1 MAGNWVRD
9 RQIKPKERRVVLVY
23 KPNDPAYQ
31 EIEAL
36 LEVIPYGKGN
46 KMLLEALRFG
56 CAATLR
62 KIKTGQGEQVQEARP
77 SGHSTPVAAP
87 IAQATPV
94 QPPAPQMNQV
104 QPVNEQQETRTNTGG
119 SASFTPAA
127 LDMLEMGGRGG
138 K

>member
-62 KIKTGQGEQVQEARP
+62 KIKPGQSEQTQEARP
-77 SGHSTPVAAP
+77 VSQPTQSTAPVQQAAP
-87 IAQATPV
+87 AQPAAPQAT
-94 QPPAPQMNQV
+94 QV
-104 QPVNEQQETRTNTGG
+104 QPVNDQPETRTNTGG

>member
-1 MAGNWVRD
+1 MSGNWVRD
-9 RQIKPKERRVVLVY
+9 RQVKPKERRVVLVY
-23 KPNDPAYQ
+23 KPDDPTYR

-56 CAATLR
+56 CAATL
-62 KIKTGQGEQVQEARP
+62 KQIQ
-77 SGHSTPVAAP
+77 SGHTSVPQQQKPV
-87 IAQATPV
+87 
-94 QPPAPQMNQV
+94 V
-104 QPVNEQQETRTNTGG
+104 QPVQIAPQTTQPVQAQQAQQTNQGSVTLDTSDPRTNGVG

-127 LDMLEMGGRGG
+127 LDMLEMGGRG

>member
-23 KPNDPAYQ
+23 KPNDPAYE

-62 KIKTGQGEQVQEARP
+62 KIKTGQGEQAQEARP
-77 SGHSTPVAAP
+77 SGQPAQVVAP
-87 IAQATPV
+87 IAQTTPA
-94 QPPAPQMNQV
+94 QPPAPQMNQA
-104 QPVNEQQETRTNTGG
+104 QPLNDQSETRTNTGG

-127 LDMLEMGGRGG
+127 LDMLEMGGRGS